1 MEDKK
6 SLVSVVMPCYNNGK
20 YVGLAI
26 ESVQAQHYHDWEL
39 VIINDGSTDNSDEI
53 IRRYA
58 NSDKRIKY
66 VFQKNCGAAVA
77 RNRGVKEA
85 KGEFICFLDA
95 DDWLAPQCLEDALTS
110 FHEHSDC
117 RLFYMKGEN
126 VDEASGKRTPF
137 ICYGGSYRS
146 VLINGMSITIIIR
159 RKDFLETGG
168 FDESMKNGFE
178 DWEFNI
184 RFLYGN
190 CNVIVS
196 DRTLYYYRIHKSA
209 SRLSNKEEHEDA
221 QVQVYVYKKNME
233 KYVENLGSPIQLYR
247 WTERGLPRLLTK
259 ILLFRQ
265 KIMNFFM
272 GI

>member
-1 MEDKK
+1 MCTI
-6 SLVSVVMPCYNNGK
+6 SVIVPCYNNCR
-20 YVGLAI
+20 YVAQAI
-26 ESVQAQHYHDWEL
+26 ESVQKQTYGEWEL
-39 VIINDGSTDNSDEI
+39 VIVNDGSTDDSDEVI
-53 IRRYA
+53 CRYA
-58 NSDKRIKY
+58 ESDCRIKY
-66 VFQKNCGAAVA
+66 ISQDNAGAAVA

-95 DDWLAPQCLEDALTS
+95 DDWLAPQCLEDAITT
-110 FHEHSDC
+110 FRDHPDC

-126 VDEASGKRTPF
+126 VDEASGTRTPF

-168 FDESMKNGFE
+168 FDENMKNGFE

-196 DRTLYYYRIHKSA
+196 DRTLYYYRIHNSDG
-209 SRLSNKEEHEDA
+209 RLSNKKEHEDA
-221 QVQVYVYKKNME
+221 QVQAYVYKKNME

-259 ILLFRQ
+259 ILLIRQ
-265 KIMNFFM
+265 KIYDFFRPQK
-272 GI
+272 